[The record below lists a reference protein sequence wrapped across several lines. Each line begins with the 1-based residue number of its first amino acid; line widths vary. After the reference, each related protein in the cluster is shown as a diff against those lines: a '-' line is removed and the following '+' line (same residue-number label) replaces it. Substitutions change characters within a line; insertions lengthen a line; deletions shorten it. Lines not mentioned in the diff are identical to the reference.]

1 MPCDNASYRF
11 IHAEGDLRSQAIA
24 LHRQR
29 YMEVGFMPEDFQDPY
44 EKGSRYFVAQNERT
58 QRLVGVCRLVLQELW
73 TLPTYS
79 HFELFEHERRA
90 LDALKPGTYTELGA
104 LAKLPHVPNVAPG
117 LIAAALA
124 HAAASRMPQVL
135 CCIDQ
140 QLFHSM
146 RTRLGIPFRV
156 IGKGKL
162 FYGSI
167 KIPCVVNSAE
177 TLERLRAHTAQS
189 FQPLELPTPEQE
201 PARPAVQ
208 ASRAGA

>member
-11 IHAEGDLRSQAIA
+11 IHAEGELRSQAIA

-29 YMEVGFMPEDFQDPY
+29 YLEVGFMPEDFQDPY
-44 EKGSRYFVAQNERT
+44 EEGSLYFVAWHERN
-58 QRLVGVCRLVLQELW
+58 QRVVGVCRLVLQELW
-73 TLPTYS
+73 TLPTYR

-90 LDALKPGTYTELGA
+90 LDALQPGTYTELGA
-104 LAKLPHVPNVAPG
+104 LAKLPHTPNVAPG

-124 HAAASRMPQVL
+124 HAAAQRMPHVL

-140 QLFHSM
+140 QLFQSM

-177 TLERLRAHTAQS
+177 TLERLKAHS
-189 FQPLELPTPEQE
+189 VRSLHPLELPEQE
-201 PARPAVQ
+201 PGRPPVQ
-208 ASRAGA
+208 AA